1 MAEKKAAKQ
10 EQTFEQAL
18 ERLDVIVKEMEEG
31 SLSLETMMAHFEE
44 GMETV
49 KFCTDK
55 LNEVE
60 KKIELLVDK
69 NGELST
75 VPFEP
80 EA

>member
-31 SLSLETMMAHFEE
+31 SLSLETVMAHFEE

-69 NGELST
+69 NGELAT